1 MADTAADV
9 TVPGLSLPAT
19 MRAGFLDGPGSLTLR
34 DVAVPRPGAGEVLVR
49 VEAALTC
56 GTDIKLYQRGHA
68 RLPTP
73 TAFGHEFSGRIAALG
88 AGVTAFD
95 IGDAIACVPTAPCGN
110 CPHCERGRENLCAD
124 AIGRMVLGAFAQYIL
139 LPQHIV
145 ERHLFPRPAALTA
158 PAAAVLEPLACVVHG
173 ASRVEWSGVRHTVI
187 VGDGP
192 IALLFARVAVLRGV
206 PAVLVLGRHETR
218 LRMAAEFGAR
228 TAAAHTDDDARQHV
242 ASFTTSGG
250 ADLVIECVGTPAAW
264 RLASE
269 LAGTGGTVLLFGGCA
284 AGSEATFDAY
294 HMHYDEV
301 DHVGAFHYT
310 PRAVHEALWLL
321 TSGAVPAASL
331 ITHTL
336 PLDRLHDALELAMTR
351 TAIKVAVVP

>member
-1 MADTAADV
+1 MPETAAATAD
-9 TVPGLSLPAT
+9 LLPAA
-19 MRAGFLDGPGSLTLR
+19 MRAAFLDGPGVLALR
-34 DVAVPRPGAGEVLVR
+34 NVAVPRPGAGEVLVR

-73 TAFGHEFSGRIAALG
+73 TAFGHEFSGRIAATG
-88 AGVTAFD
+88 AGVSGLTID
-95 IGDAIACVPTAPCGN
+95 DAIACVPTAPCGN
-110 CPHCERGRENLCAD
+110 CSHCARGRENLCPD
-124 AIGRMVLGAFAQYIL
+124 ATGRMVLGAFAEFVL
-139 LPQHIV
+139 LPQYIV

-158 PAAAVLEPLACVVHG
+158 AAAAVLEPLACVVHG
-173 ASRVEWSGVRHTVI
+173 ASRVEWSDVRHAVI

-192 IALLFARVAVLRGV
+192 IALLFARVAVLRGAPV
-206 PAVLVLGRHETR
+206 VLVIGRHEAR
-218 LRMAAEFGAR
+218 LRAAAAFGAR
-228 TAAAHTDDDARQHV
+228 TAAAHTDDEARHAV
-242 ASFTTSGG
+242 AAIATGG

-264 RLASE
+264 RLSSE
-269 LAGTGGTVLLFGGCA
+269 LAGIGGTVLLFGGCA

-310 PRAVHEALWLL
+310 PRAVHEALRLL
-321 TSGAVPAASL
+321 ESGAVPAAPL
-331 ITHTL
+331 ITHTF
-336 PLDRLHDALELAMTR
+336 PLDRLHDALELAMSR

>member
-1 MADTAADV
+1 MADTAADA
-9 TVPGLSLPAT
+9 TASRQALPAT
-19 MRAGFLDGPGSLTLR
+19 MRAAFLDGPGVLALR
-34 DVAVPRPGAGEVLVR
+34 HVAVPRPGTGEVLVR

-56 GTDIKLYQRGHA
+56 GTDLKLYQRGHA

-88 AGVTAFD
+88 AGVTGSEV
-95 IGDAIACVPTAPCGN
+95 GDAIACVPTAPCGN
-110 CPHCERGRENLCAD
+110 CSHCERGRENLCAG
-124 AIGRMVLGAFAQYIL
+124 ATGRMVLGAFAEYVL

-158 PAAAVLEPLACVVHG
+158 AAAAVLEPLACVVHG
-173 ASRVEWSGVRHTVI
+173 ASRVTWDDVRHAVI

-206 PAVLVLGRHETR
+206 PVVLVLGRHEAR
-218 LRMAAEFGAR
+218 LGVAMEFGAR
-228 TAAAHTDDDARQHV
+228 TAAAHTDDEARQAV
-242 ASFTTSGG
+242 AAVAASG

-264 RLASE
+264 RLSSE
-269 LAGTGGTVLLFGGCA
+269 LAGIGGTVLLFGGCA
-284 AGSEATFDAY
+284 AGRQATFDAY

-310 PRAVHEALWLL
+310 PRAVHEALQLL
-321 TSGAVPAASL
+321 ESGAVAAAPL

-336 PLDRLHDALELAMTR
+336 PLDRLHDALDLALSR